1 MQKYTKYLLLILLF
15 LVIEL
20 ESTFPTVSSVIVTL
34 IDIKKLN
41 MDTFNLIE
49 KRQQLKIVRRY
60 LQEVISAAKDRLLE
74 LQAEAVLITKIM
86 DNEENK
92 TNSERSRKV
101 LIQ

>member
-1 MQKYTKYLLLILLF
+1 
-15 LVIEL
+15 
-20 ESTFPTVSSVIVTL
+20 
-34 IDIKKLN
+34 

>member
-1 MQKYTKYLLLILLF
+1 
-15 LVIEL
+15 
-20 ESTFPTVSSVIVTL
+20 L

-49 KRQQLKIVRRY
+49 KRQQLKIIRRY

>member
-1 MQKYTKYLLLILLF
+1 
-15 LVIEL
+15 
-20 ESTFPTVSSVIVTL
+20 L

-86 DNEENK
+86 DNEEK
-92 TNSERSRKV
+92 TNSERSTKF
-101 LIQ
+101 

>member
-1 MQKYTKYLLLILLF
+1 
-15 LVIEL
+15 
-20 ESTFPTVSSVIVTL
+20 L

-49 KRQQLKIVRRY
+49 KRQQLKIIRRY

-74 LQAEAVLITKIM
+74 LQEEAVLITKIM